1 VVEKP
6 TEADWILRAM
16 VAVAAADGR
25 LDAREVGLI
34 QQVYEER
41 TGRLVDVSGVVS
53 AAEVYAN
60 KRDILA
66 ELAAISGSMSRQT
79 KEEIIRSAYLVLLAD
94 GRIAGEERKKLKDI
108 AIALQV
114 PEIHFGAILEEL
126 AISLE
131 QQKS

>member
-25 LDAREVGLI
+25 LDAREVALI
-34 QQVYEER
+34 QEVFEER
-41 TGRLVDVSGVVS
+41 TGRPVDVSGVVS
-53 AAEVYAN
+53 AAEVYA

-66 ELAAISGSMSRQT
+66 ELAAASGIMSREA

-114 PEIHFGAILEEL
+114 SEIHFGAILEDL

>member
-1 VVEKP
+1 MVEKP

-41 TGRLVDVSGVVS
+41 TGRPVDVSGVAS
-53 AAEVYAN
+53 AAEVYVI

-66 ELAAISGSMSRQT
+66 ELAAISGSLNRQT

-114 PEIHFGAILEEL
+114 PEIHFGAILEDL
-126 AISLE
+126 ASSLE